1 MRIRRAWLA
10 SLLWAAAAAASA
22 QGPSADW
29 RTIDTAHFRI
39 HFPAPFEPWA
49 RHLAG
54 SIEDLYG
61 GVTDFVGY
69 ASPRRIDVVVSD
81 PAADANGM
89 VVPFLDR
96 PEMILWTSPP
106 GAETGLGDYTD
117 WSALLAV
124 HELTHIVHLTRPRNR
139 SSDILTRLSPLPFG
153 PLALSAPRW
162 VMEGY
167 ATLVEGALTGSG
179 RPSGSFRAMVLRQ
192 LGIEGKLPDYGE
204 LSRSEGWLGGSMA
217 YLVGSA
223 YLEWLSNREGPQS
236 LRDLWKRMASSRGG
250 GFDASFRA
258 VFARSPRDLYDLFR
272 AELTARADAE
282 AKRLRAAGLI
292 EGELWQRLR
301 GGTSDPQVSPD
312 GSRLLVRRDP
322 SPGKSF
328 LAVWPLGETETE
340 TETEDQPRADE
351 ERRRGEAALAAD
363 PKEVADRSEQPP
375 PRAPRWTLPRVDGY
389 SAADPRWMPD
399 GAGVLFARRS
409 PDPEGVLHWDLSRWE
424 VESGRVRRLTRGADV
439 ADADPGPGGRFAVGV
454 RERFGRSALVRVD
467 LQSGGVTEIPV
478 QPAGEDA
485 WPVWSH
491 PRVSPDGRRLVALLH
506 RDARWRMV
514 ELAVEGGAARELSLT
529 GSPVAPPAW
538 SSDGRRVFV
547 TAEASGIWNLF
558 EIDLADGAAAQ
569 RTRVTGGAFS
579 PAPTPDGGAA
589 FFLEMSAQGV
599 NLRRLVLSAPPL
611 SPLPAGESEAY
622 PLRPLANPLVVPV
635 PAGAAAVAAARPYR
649 LWDTAI
655 VRPFVNF
662 SVGPDGNAVQLGVD
676 GDDVLGRL
684 HGFAA
689 GSIGDAAGPRG
700 GTIAA
705 AYRGLPVDLTVQLFS
720 AIEKPGRQSLVQRP
734 ELDQERY
741 GFYAAAAWRR
751 DLPAGYVRLEAGGGV
766 THVEAFTL
774 ENVFHRSLG
783 GLAGEIAWRHT
794 RDRWGFGVSAD
805 FAGTAGSTD
814 GRGWTQGR
822 AGGRLA
828 GVSPWGT
835 LAGAAHFGDTG
846 GSPTDFDVFAIG
858 GGPSTILP
866 PGLDRNRVENPALP
880 ADLQSGER
888 FTAYRAE
895 LGLAAVPLVLYGEWL
910 RTGNLDF
917 MRVAGGELRLER
929 LVPAEFGRNL
939 TFRLGL
945 ARILSEEPR
954 IRSTR
959 AYASLI
965 YRP

>member
-1 MRIRRAWLA
+1 MRMRRAWLA
-10 SLLWAAAAAASA
+10 SLLWAAAAAAAA

-39 HFPAPFEPWA
+39 HFPADFEPWS
-49 RHLAG
+49 RHLSG
-54 SIEDLYG
+54 SIEGIYG
-61 GVTDFVGY
+61 GVTDFIGY
-69 ASPRRIDVVVSD
+69 ASPKRIDVVVSD
-81 PAADANGM
+81 PAADVNGM
-89 VVPFLDR
+89 AIPFLDR
-96 PEMILWTSPP
+96 PEVILWTSPP

-117 WSALLAV
+117 WTALLAV
-124 HELTHIVHLTRPRNR
+124 HELAHIVHLTRPRNR
-139 SSDILTRLSPLPFG
+139 SSEILTRLSPVPFG

-167 ATLVEGALTGSG
+167 ATMVEGALTGSG

-204 LSRSEGWLGGSMA
+204 LSRSGGWLGGSIA

-236 LRDLWKRMASSRGG
+236 LRNLWKRMASSRGG
-250 GFDASFRA
+250 GFDTSFRA

-272 AELTARADAE
+272 AELTARAAAE
-282 AKRLRAAGLI
+282 DKRLRAAGLV

-322 SPGKSF
+322 SPNKSF
-328 LAVWPLGETETE
+328 FAVWPIEETEEE
-340 TETEDQPRADE
+340 TRADE
-351 ERRRGEAALAAD
+351 ERRRRERALAAD
-363 PKEVADRSEQPP
+363 PNEVVERSEQPP
-375 PRAPRWTLPRVDGY
+375 ARPPRWTLPRVDGF

-399 GAGVLFARRS
+399 GVSVIFARRA
-409 PDPEGVLHWDLSRWE
+409 PDPEGVLHWDLFRWE
-424 VESGRVRRLTRGADV
+424 VASGRVHRLTRGADV
-439 ADADPGPGGRFAVGV
+439 ADADPGPDGRFAVGV

-467 LQSGGVTEIPV
+467 LGTGGVTEIAVEP
-478 QPAGEDA
+478 PGEDA

-506 RDARWRMV
+506 RDLRWRMV
-514 ELAVEGGAARELSLT
+514 ALPLEGGAARELSLT

-538 SSDGRRVFV
+538 SPDGRRVFV

-558 EIDLADGAAAQ
+558 EIDLMEGTAAQ

-579 PAPTPDGGAA
+579 PAPTPDGRAA
-589 FFLEMSAQGV
+589 FFLEMTARGV
-599 NLRRLVLSAPPL
+599 NLRRLALNAPPL
-611 SPLPAGESEAY
+611 PPLPAEDAEAY
-622 PLRPLANPLVVPV
+622 PLLPLSNPLIVPV
-635 PAGAAAVAAARPYR
+635 PAAGAPPVGSPRPYR
-649 LWDTAI
+649 LWDTSI

-684 HGFAA
+684 HWLAA

-700 GTIAA
+700 GAIAA
-705 AYRGLPVDLTVQLFS
+705 AYRGLPVALTLQLFS

-734 ELDQERY
+734 ELDQQRY

-751 DLPAGYVRLEAGGGV
+751 ELPAGYVRLEAGGGV

-783 GLAGEIAWRHT
+783 GLAGELAWRRT
-794 RDRWGFGVSAD
+794 RDRWGFGLSAD

-828 GVSPWGT
+828 GISPWGT

-846 GSPTDFDVFAIG
+846 GSPTGFDVFAIG

-880 ADLQSGER
+880 AGLQSGER
-888 FTAYRAE
+888 FAAYRAE
-895 LGLAAVPLVLYGEWL
+895 LGVAAIPLILYGEWL
-910 RTGNLDF
+910 RTGDLEF
-917 MRVAGGELRLER
+917 VRVAGGELRLER

-945 ARILSEEPR
+945 ARILSETPR